1 MLEFETRYDSPGGG
15 NFLSVD
21 SWIHALSRGHSNQP
35 VMQILTCPTQV
46 SLGAGILTYE
56 SEIFYL
62 EFLSGPCYMALCSNS
77 SERSSDH
84 AVLSSG
90 LNQAGLSGCGSGGAP
105 AANVYGRYRPV
116 WTGWA
121 LHSHPGDT

>member
-46 SLGAGILTYE
+46 SLGASILTYE

-62 EFLSGPCYMALCSNS
+62 EFLSGPCYMALDPISL
-77 SERSSDH
+77 ERSSGH
-84 AVLSSG
+84 VLLCG
-90 LNQAGLSGCGSGGAP
+90 GINQAGIS
-105 AANVYGRYRPV
+105 V
-116 WTGWA
+116 
-121 LHSHPGDT
+121 